1 MNNLLAIGFIGAVL
15 LCSSLQPAL
24 AAPERKV
31 SVAGECTLEVEPDR
45 GSVVLVAEN
54 TASDAKSAIRKATEQ
69 HEKLRS
75 ELKRSKLKGLE
86 LSTSEYNVHEQF
98 QWENNRQ
105 VSKGYTCRIGLKV
118 VTPEIPALGEVLAMA
133 GDAGIRNTQGLQ
145 TYLSEQKMLE
155 EKMKCLEGAAKN
167 AREKAEHLVKTLGAR
182 LGAVLQIQER
192 GAAMPGPMPMVA
204 ESMAFADKGM
214 ARGAAPTIEG
224 ARQTLRLEVDISFA
238 IEP

>member
-1 MNNLLAIGFIGAVL
+1 MRGLFAIVSVWAMVL
-15 LCSSLQPAL
+15 FCSILPAQ
-24 AAPERKV
+24 AANERKV

-45 GSVVLVAEN
+45 GSVIVVAEH
-54 TASDAKSAIRKATEQ
+54 TASDAKAAIRKATEQ

-105 VSKGYTCRIGLKV
+105 VSKGFTCRIGLKV
-118 VTPEIPALGEVLAMA
+118 VTPEIPALGEVLSLA
-133 GDAGIRNTQGLQ
+133 GDVGIRNTQGLQ
-145 TYLSEQKMLE
+145 TYLSDQKMLE
-155 EKMKCLEGAAKN
+155 EKKKCLEGAAKN
-167 AREKAEHLVKTLGAR
+167 AREKAEHLVKTLGGK
-182 LGAVLQIQER
+182 LGVVLTIQER
-192 GAAMPGPMPMVA
+192 GSVIPGPMPMVA
-204 ESMAFADKGM
+204 ESMAFADKAM

-224 ARQTLRLEVDISFA
+224 ARQNLRLEVDVSFA